1 MKKNKLVFDT
11 GPLLLY
17 FAGDKQVEVL
27 FNEINAD
34 RAEGYTSELNLAELY
49 YKMCAKFGRKDA
61 EVRITSFRFSKIL
74 TLPIDDQLTREAGYL
89 KCTYGDSI
97 SLVDAYILALAK
109 RLKGTLITTDYR
121 LAKLKLVQTRLIQI
135 P

>member
-1 MKKNKLVFDT
+1 
-11 GPLLLY
+11 
-17 FAGDKQVEVL
+17 
-27 FNEINAD
+27 
-34 RAEGYTSELNLAELY
+34 
-49 YKMCAKFGRKDA
+49 MCAKFGRKDA